1 MAGRRM
7 IVAITGASGACYGV
21 RALQMLR
28 EVGDIETHLIISNAG
43 LRTAM
48 EEGVGMSAEE
58 IRDLADVAYA
68 HKDIGAAV
76 ASGSF
81 RCAGM
86 LVAPCSIKTLSAIAN
101 CYSSDL
107 IARAADVCLKERR
120 RLVLMVRETPL
131 HAGHIALMEAATRSG
146 AIIMPP
152 VPSFYARPATIDEMV
167 SQTVGR
173 ALDLFD
179 IEHPGV
185 RRWKEGQWMRDPAV
199 SGIGHPQENVNAV
212 FHQESRESP
221 GGVKLRRERT

>member
-1 MAGRRM
+1 MAKRRM

-21 RALQMLR
+21 RALEMLR
-28 EVGDIETHLIISNAG
+28 DIGDIETHLIISNAG

-48 EEGVGMSAEE
+48 EEGVGKSGDE
-58 IRDLADVAYA
+58 IRALADICYP

-81 RCAGM
+81 RCHGM
-86 LVAPCSIKTLSAIAN
+86 LVAPCSIKTLSGIAN
-101 CYSSDL
+101 CYSNDL
-107 IARAADVCLKERR
+107 VTRAADVCLKERR

-131 HAGHIALMEAATRSG
+131 HAGHIALMDTATRSG

-152 VPSFYARPATIDEMV
+152 VPSFYTRPATIDDMV

-179 IEHPGV
+179 LDHPSV
-185 RRWKEGQWMRDPAV
+185 RRWKEGGMD
-199 SGIGHPQENVNAV
+199 
-212 FHQESRESP
+212 
-221 GGVKLRRERT
+221 

>member
-1 MAGRRM
+1 MKKRRM

-28 EVGDIETHLIISNAG
+28 EIEGVETHLVMSSAG
-43 LRTAM
+43 LRTAI
-48 EEGVGMSAEE
+48 EEGVAKSADE
-58 IRDLADVAYA
+58 IRDLADVNYP

-81 RCAGM
+81 KCEGM
-86 LVAPCSIKTLSAIAN
+86 LVAPCSIKTLSAIAH
-101 CYSSDL
+101 CYSDDL

-120 RLVLMVRETPL
+120 KLVLMVRETPL
-131 HAGHIALMEAATRSG
+131 HAGHLALMETATRSG

-152 VPSFYARPATIDEMV
+152 VPSFYTQPRTLDELV

-179 IEHPGV
+179 FDHPGV
-185 RRWKEGQWMRDPAV
+185 RRWKEGEPT
-199 SGIGHPQENVNAV
+199 
-212 FHQESRESP
+212 RE
-221 GGVKLRRERT
+221 G

>member
-1 MAGRRM
+1 MAKRRM

-21 RALQMLR
+21 RALEMLR
-28 EVGDIETHLIISNAG
+28 EIEGIETHLIISNAG
-43 LRTAM
+43 LRTAI
-48 EEGVGMSAEE
+48 EEGVGKSADE
-58 IRDLADVAYA
+58 IRALADVCYP

-81 RCAGM
+81 KCEGM
-86 LVAPCSIKTLSAIAN
+86 LVAPCSIKTLSGVAH
-101 CYSSDL
+101 CYSNDL
-107 IARAADVCLKERR
+107 VTRAADVCLKERR

-152 VPSFYARPATIDEMV
+152 VPSFYTRPATIDEMV

-179 IEHPGV
+179 FDHPSV
-185 RRWKEGQWMRDPAV
+185 RRWKEGG
-199 SGIGHPQENVNAV
+199 SH
-212 FHQESRESP
+212 
-221 GGVKLRRERT
+221 

>member
-1 MAGRRM
+1 MAKRRM

-21 RALQMLR
+21 RALEMLR
-28 EVGDIETHLIISNAG
+28 DIGDIETHLIISNAG

-48 EEGVGMSAEE
+48 EEGVGKSGDE
-58 IRDLADVAYA
+58 IRALADICYP

-81 RCAGM
+81 QCHGM
-86 LVAPCSIKTLSAIAN
+86 LVAPCSIKTLSGIAN
-101 CYSSDL
+101 CYSNDL
-107 IARAADVCLKERR
+107 VTRAADVCLKERR

-131 HAGHIALMEAATRSG
+131 HAGHIALMDTATRSG

-152 VPSFYARPATIDEMV
+152 VPSFYTRPATIDDMV

-179 IEHPGV
+179 LDHPSV
-185 RRWKEGQWMRDPAV
+185 RRWKEGGMD
-199 SGIGHPQENVNAV
+199 
-212 FHQESRESP
+212 
-221 GGVKLRRERT
+221 